1 MSPTEKPIDPLF
13 MATSQELN
21 MSDVFDGENDPPRPE
36 STLEYLRELAAE
48 MVALQA
54 EVDADTAALAE
65 KNAKLDKIASRLI
78 PDVMDELALE
88 SFTLKDGSKM
98 EVKPDIKTSITADNK
113 PAAFKWLADRHYD
126 GIIKTKVMTE
136 FGKGEMDKAQK
147 AQQALEQLGF
157 FASLDQSIHNATL
170 KSFVKERLANGEA
183 IPTDL
188 FGIFDMRKTKITKPR
203 K

>member
-1 MSPTEKPIDPLF
+1 MTSTDKTVDPLF
-13 MATSQELN
+13 MAAPESLS
-21 MSDVFDGENDPPRPE
+21 MADVFDGENDPPRPE

-54 EVDADTAALAE
+54 EVDADTVALAE

-98 EVKPDIKTSITADNK
+98 EVKPDIKTSITADHK
-113 PAAFKWLADRHYD
+113 PAAFKWLADRNYD

-147 AQQALEQLGF
+147 AQQALEKLGY
-157 FASLDQSIHNATL
+157 FASLDQNIHPATL
-170 KSFVKERLANGEA
+170 KSFVKERLAAGEA
-183 IPTDL
+183 IPTDV
-188 FGIFDMRKTKITKPR
+188 FGIYDMRKTKITRPR